1 MLIGLSDRFYQGTLF
16 LCIIVLQS
24 LCIRMA
30 TPQFITAVVYLL
42 VGFLTVKYPAK
53 KINPLY
59 GYRTKRSMCNQEAWD
74 YAQRV
79 SSRKIILVGLVM
91 GVIAF
96 TEWMFQLPPSWC
108 AVILIA
114 SVIGSAIYMISSVE
128 DKLRR
133 KFKESEYP
141 EQRG

>member
-1 MLIGLSDRFYQGTLF
+1 
-16 LCIIVLQS
+16 
-24 LCIRMA
+24 MA

-42 VGFLTVKYPAK
+42 VGFFTVKFPAK

-59 GYRTKRSMCNQEAWD
+59 GYRTKRSMRNQEAWD
-74 YAQRV
+74 YAQRI

-96 TEWMFQLPPSWC
+96 TEWMLKLPPSWC

-114 SVIGSAIYMISSVE
+114 TLIGSAIYMMTSVE
-128 DKLRR
+128 ARLKR

-141 EQRG
+141 VQRG